1 MIIVGLKSVV
11 RTFVKEEEIMDG
23 CVPISLYRCLRL
35 NGLVEGKQD

>member
-11 RTFVKEEEIMDG
+11 RKGGGNNG